1 MPAAPDVRFAAS
13 GDVHIAY
20 QVVGDGPLDLLMVPG
35 WISNLDVQWE
45 DALYQA
51 WIARLATFA
60 RVILIDKRGGGLS
73 DREVGAS
80 TLEDRMDD
88 LRAVLDAVGSERAA
102 VYGLSEGGPLSILFA
117 ATYPERV
124 QALVLCASFPA
135 VLEAPDYPEG
145 TLVKRCMDH
154 VQRITETSWG
164 QGDMLPLIAPALA
177 GSEAARRYMQRFE
190 RSALSPRAARAHLPW
205 VYQIDVRPVA
215 AALRVPTL
223 VLHATGDALVPVEG
237 GRWLGRHVPGCRYLE
252 LDESAHVPWLGDY
265 QRIAGEIEEF
275 LTGTRAEP
283 ELDRVLATV
292 LFVDVVDSTGHLARL
307 GDRRW
312 GDVRERHLALV
323 RAEIQRQRGVE
334 INQSG
339 DGVMATFDGPARAVR
354 CALAVRDGVRALGIE
369 VRTGV
374 HTGECER
381 RGDDVVG
388 IAVHTAAR
396 VMASAAPGEVLVT
409 STVKDLVAG
418 SGLRFADRGR
428 HALRGIPDAWQLFQV
443 A

>member
-1 MPAAPDVRFAAS
+1 MPPSPDVRFAIS
-13 GDVHIAY
+13 GGVSIAY
-20 QVVGDGPLDLLMVPG
+20 QVVGSGPLDLLMVPG

-51 WIARLATFA
+51 WIGRLATFA

-73 DREVGAS
+73 DREVGES

-88 LRAVLDAVGSERAA
+88 LRAVLDAVGSTRAA

-135 VLEAPDYPEG
+135 VLEAADYPAG
-145 TLVKRCMDH
+145 ALVKRCMDR
-154 VQRITETSWG
+154 VQQITETSWG

-177 GSEAARRYMQRFE
+177 DSEVARRYMQRFE
-190 RSALSPRAARAHLPW
+190 RAALSPRAARAHLPW

-215 AALRVPTL
+215 CTLRVPTL
-223 VLHATGDALVPVEG
+223 VLHATRDALVPVEG
-237 GRWLGRHVPGCRYLE
+237 GRWLGANVPGARWVE

-265 QRIAGEIEEF
+265 ERIAGEIQEF
-275 LTGTRAEP
+275 LTGARAES
-283 ELDRVLATV
+283 ESDRVLATV
-292 LFVDVVDSTGHLARL
+292 LFVDIVDSTGHLARL

-312 GDVRERHLALV
+312 SDARARYLALV
-323 RAEIQRQRGVE
+323 RGEIERQRGAEV
-334 INQSG
+334 NQSG

-354 CALAVRDGVRALGIE
+354 CAVAVRDGVRGLGLE
-369 VRTGV
+369 VRSGV

-396 VMASAAPGEVLVT
+396 IMATAAPGEVLVS

-428 HALRGIPDAWQLFQV
+428 HALKGIPDEWRLFQV